1 MFKFKT
7 LSGLLVMLCALL
19 APVIAMAQ
27 PTSFT
32 AEAQTQAM
40 RRGVNIIGYD
50 PIWSDPSKA
59 RFQQKHFKIIK
70 DGGFDTVRVN
80 LHAFEHMGADNRL
93 KPAYLKTLDGV
104 VKGALDA
111 GLTVILDQHNFNECA
126 KDVPAC
132 RVKLKAFWT
141 QISEVY
147 KDAPPQVVF
156 EILNEPNMAVDAAWN
171 DMVAENLAIIRATNP
186 TRNVI
191 IGPQSWNSL
200 DQLPN
205 LKLPQDDRHII
216 VTFHYYTPMEFTH
229 QGASWAPAFTQL
241 GVRWGTKGDRDQLEA
256 NFDKVAA
263 WSKAHGR
270 PILLGEFGAYDKADM
285 ASRVAYTAAVARA
298 AEARGF
304 AWAYWQFDSDFVV
317 YDVPADSWNAPIHG
331 ALIPEKASA
340 SAAVPAKEED
350 DILKYLIN
358 SPKVSGWAV
367 YGEGQTH
374 ALRQDKSSVVKSAL
388 RVTVPAARPN
398 PWDIGAAVAL
408 NGNIKKGDKLVFA
421 VMARLDS
428 AEPTAKAQITA
439 IIQQN
444 EAPYTGIVSGQI
456 TLTPQWETLSFA
468 GIAPAD
474 YPAGKA
480 NVSLHLG
487 HIKGGVE
494 LGPVYVLNMGQ

>member
-1 MFKFKT
+1 MFKFKA
-7 LSGLLVMLCALL
+7 LSGLVVMLCVLLMPAAL
-19 APVIAMAQ
+19 VAQ
-27 PTSFT
+27 PASLTP
-32 AEAQTQAM
+32 EAQTQSM

-50 PIWSDPSKA
+50 PIWSDPASA

-70 DGGFDTVRVN
+70 DGGFDAVRVN
-80 LHAFEHMGADNRL
+80 LHAFAHMDGQNRL
-93 KPAYLKTLDGV
+93 KPGYLKTLDGV

-141 QISEVY
+141 QISDVY

-156 EILNEPNMAVDAAWN
+156 EILNEPNMAVDAVWN
-171 DMVAENLAIIRATNP
+171 DMVAENLAVIRATNP

-191 IGPQSWNSL
+191 VGPESWNSL
-200 DQLPN
+200 DKLSK
-205 LKLPQDDRHII
+205 LKLPEADRHLI

-229 QGASWAPAFTQL
+229 QGAPWTPGFKQL
-241 GVRWGTKGDRDQLEA
+241 GVTWGSKGDRDQLEA

-263 WSKAHGR
+263 WSKANGR
-270 PILLGEFGAYDKADM
+270 PILLGEFGAYDKAPL
-285 ASRVAYTAAVARA
+285 ASRIAYTEAVGRA

-317 YDVPADSWNAPIHG
+317 YDVPADKWNAPIHG

-340 SAAVPAKEED
+340 AAPAKEED

-358 SPKVSGWAV
+358 SPQVSGWTV
-367 YGEGQTH
+367 YGEGKTH
-374 ALRQDKSSVVKSAL
+374 ALRQDKSSMVKTAL
-388 RVTVPAARPN
+388 KVTVPAPRPN
-398 PWDIGAAVAL
+398 PWDIGAAVAIT
-408 NGNIKKGDKLVFA
+408 GNIKKGDKLVFA

-428 AEPTAKAQITA
+428 KDPAAKAQIYTT
-439 IIQQN
+439 IQQN
-444 EAPYTGIVSGQI
+444 EAPYTGITSGTI
-456 TLTPQWETLSFA
+456 TVTPEWDTLSFSGVA
-468 GIAPAD
+468 SGD

-480 NVSLHLG
+480 NVGLHLG
-487 HIKGGVE
+487 HLKGTIE

>member
-7 LSGLLVMLCALL
+7 LSGLLVMLCALVMPAAL
-19 APVIAMAQ
+19 MAQ
-27 PTSFT
+27 PTSLT
-32 AEAQTQAM
+32 AETQTQAM
-40 RRGVNIIGYD
+40 RLGVNIIGYD
-50 PIWSDPSKA
+50 PIWSDPAKA
-59 RFQQKHFKIIK
+59 RFQPKHFKIIK
-70 DGGFDTVRVN
+70 DGGFDAVRVN
-80 LHAFEHMGADNRL
+80 LHAFAHMDGNNRL

-132 RVKLKAFWT
+132 RIKLKAFWT

-191 IGPQSWNSL
+191 IGPQSWNNL

-229 QGASWAPAFTQL
+229 QGASWSPQYTQL
-241 GVRWGTKGDRDQLEA
+241 GITWGSKGDRDQLEA

-263 WSKAHGR
+263 WSKANNR
-270 PILLGEFGAYDKADM
+270 PILLGEFGAYDKGDI
-285 ASRVAYTAAVARA
+285 ASRVAYTSAVARA

-317 YDVPADSWNAPIHG
+317 YDVTADTWNAPIQG

-340 SAAVPAKEED
+340 AAPAKEED

-374 ALRQDKSSVVKSAL
+374 ALRQDKSSVVKTAL
-388 RVTVPAARPN
+388 KVTVATPRPN
-398 PWDIGAAVAL
+398 PWDIGAVVAL
-408 NGNIKKGDKLVFA
+408 TGNIKKGDKLVFA

-428 AEPTAKAQITA
+428 QDPAPRTQIYTT
-439 IIQQN
+439 IQQN
-444 EAPYTGIVSGQI
+444 EAPYTAITSGTI
-456 TLTPQWETLSFA
+456 TVTPEWDTLSFS
-468 GIAPAD
+468 GIASGD

-480 NVSLHLG
+480 NVGLHLG
-487 HIKGGVE
+487 HLKGTIE
-494 LGPVYVLNMGQ
+494 LGPVYVLNMGP